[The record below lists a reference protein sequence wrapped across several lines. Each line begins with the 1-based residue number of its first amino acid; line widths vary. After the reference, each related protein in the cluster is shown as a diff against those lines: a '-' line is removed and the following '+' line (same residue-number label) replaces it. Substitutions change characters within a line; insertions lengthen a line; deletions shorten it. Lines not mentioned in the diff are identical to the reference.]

1 MRKSDGLRQKV
12 KEIHDNGNT
21 FQVICEQLEELG
33 YKYTYRVLNP
43 MEHGNIPQN
52 RERIYIVAFKDQQD
66 YDRFIW
72 PAKTPL
78 GSAGESD
85 LRIKDST
92 LPQISDP
99 DILIQIF
106 RHGDSYGAVRKKLCL
121 WAAWFFVIDNATE
134 LWYNMK

>member
-1 MRKSDGLRQKV
+1 MKKSQCGLRKSDGLRQKV
-12 KEIHDNGNT
+12 KEIHDNGNI

-52 RERIYIVAFKDQQD
+52 RERIYIVVFKDQ
-66 YDRFIW
+66 
-72 PAKTPL
+72 
-78 GSAGESD
+78 
-85 LRIKDST
+85 KDST

-121 WAAWFFVIDNATE
+121 WAVWFFVIDNATE

>member
-1 MRKSDGLRQKV
+1 M
-12 KEIHDNGNT
+12 
-21 FQVICEQLEELG
+21 
-33 YKYTYRVLNP
+33 
-43 MEHGNIPQN
+43 
-52 RERIYIVAFKDQQD
+52 AFKDQQD

-121 WAAWFFVIDNATE
+121 WAVWFFVIDNVTE

>member
-1 MRKSDGLRQKV
+1 MTEKNKILIEESQCGLRKPDGLRQKV

-52 RERIYIVAFKDQQD
+52 RERIYIVVFKDQ
-66 YDRFIW
+66 
-72 PAKTPL
+72 
-78 GSAGESD
+78 
-85 LRIKDST
+85 KDST

-106 RHGDSYGAVRKKLCL
+106 RHGVSYGAVRKKLCL
-121 WAAWFFVIDNATE
+121 WAVWFFVIDNVTE

>member
-1 MRKSDGLRQKV
+1 M

-52 RERIYIVAFKDQQD
+52 RERIYIVVFKGQ
-66 YDRFIW
+66 
-72 PAKTPL
+72 
-78 GSAGESD
+78 
-85 LRIKDST
+85 KDST

-121 WAAWFFVIDNATE
+121 WAVWFFVIDNVTE

>member
-1 MRKSDGLRQKV
+1 MIIPCFDEKKIFIEKSQCGLRKFDGLRQKV

-52 RERIYIVAFKDQQD
+52 RERIYIVVFKDQ
-66 YDRFIW
+66 
-72 PAKTPL
+72 
-78 GSAGESD
+78 
-85 LRIKDST
+85 KDST

-99 DILIQIF
+99 DILI
-106 RHGDSYGAVRKKLCL
+106 
-121 WAAWFFVIDNATE
+121 
-134 LWYNMK
+134 